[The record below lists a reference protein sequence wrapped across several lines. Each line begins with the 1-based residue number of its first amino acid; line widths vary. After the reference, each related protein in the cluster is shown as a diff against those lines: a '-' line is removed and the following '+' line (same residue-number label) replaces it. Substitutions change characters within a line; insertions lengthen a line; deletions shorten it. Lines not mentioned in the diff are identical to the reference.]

1 MKVTVKYFAFFK
13 ELTGKSQESIEI
25 EKGRTTK
32 DLLEIILNKYRLKY
46 NAKIVI
52 ALNQEYIKT
61 DVRLNDG
68 DEVAIMMPSSG
79 G

>member
-1 MKVTVKYFAFFK
+1 MKVTVKYFALFK
-13 ELTGKSQESIEI
+13 DLTGKIQESMEI
-25 EKGRTTK
+25 KKGKTTN
-32 DLLEIILNKYRLKY
+32 DLLGIIMKKYKLKD
-46 NAKIVI
+46 NVNIVM

-61 DVRLNDG
+61 DALLNDG

>member
-1 MKVTVKYFAFFK
+1 MKVIVKYFAFFK
-13 ELTGKSQESIEI
+13 ELTGKVQEYIEI
-25 EKGRTTK
+25 ENGKTTN
-32 DLLEIILNKYRLKY
+32 DLLEIIMAKY
-46 NAKIVI
+46 NLKDNVNKVI

-61 DVRLNDG
+61 DAPLNDG